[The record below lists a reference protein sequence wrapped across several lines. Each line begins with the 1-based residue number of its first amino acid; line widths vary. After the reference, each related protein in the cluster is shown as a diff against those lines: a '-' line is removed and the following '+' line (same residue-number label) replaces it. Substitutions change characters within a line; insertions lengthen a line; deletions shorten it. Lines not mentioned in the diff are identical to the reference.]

1 MFFEHV
7 ISVAVNNV
15 SFLSPT
21 LSMLLSCTFAYN
33 LRDIAHRQVKSLD
46 IEKKI
51 ELICRSPTEE
61 VLTIEDLRNLLETEE
76 HPIAY
81 NGWEPSGLVHLGTG
95 VICAYKMKDFVEAGI
110 RFKAYLSTWHAWL
123 NNKLGGNL
131 ELIRK
136 AADLFRHS
144 WIALGVPDD
153 KVEFIYS
160 DELYDELSYWT
171 KTITIAK
178 NLTIART
185 RRTLEIAGRKETEA
199 HYVSDFLYT
208 PMQVADIFHLE
219 VKICQ
224 LGMDQ
229 RKGNVVARE
238 LGERLGFWKP
248 VCVHHHL
255 LQGLEKP
262 VLWPIPEGKEK
273 EAVASAKMSKSSPE
287 TCVFVYDSP
296 EEIERKIARAF
307 CPERTIEFN
316 PILDICKH
324 IIFREIETLTVNR
337 PAKYGGNVE
346 FQSFQELETVYS
358 HGHLHP
364 QDLKNAVAEELAKI
378 LEPVRI
384 YFESNREA
392 RESLEAVKNAEVTR

>member
-1 MFFEHV
+1 MDTE
-7 ISVAVNNV
+7 
-15 SFLSPT
+15 T
-21 LSMLLSCTFAYN
+21 
-33 LRDIAHRQVKSLD
+33 
-46 IEKKI
+46 KI
-51 ELICRSPTEE
+51 ELICRPPTEE

-136 AADLFRHS
+136 AADLFKHS
-144 WIALGVPDD
+144 WIALGVPED

-160 DELYDELSYWT
+160 DELYNDLSYWA
-171 KTITIAK
+171 KTVMIAK

-185 RRTLEIAGRKETEA
+185 RRTLEIAGRRETEA
-199 HYVSDFLYT
+199 RYVSDFLYT

-229 RKGNVVARE
+229 RKANVVARE
-238 LGERLGFWKP
+238 LGERLRFWKP
-248 VCVHHHL
+248 VCIHHHL

-262 VLWPIPEGKEK
+262 AVWPIPEGKEK
-273 EAVASAKMSKSSPE
+273 EAIASAKMSKSKPE
-287 TCVFVYDSP
+287 TCVFIYDSP
-296 EEIERKIARAF
+296 EEIRQKIAKAF
-307 CPERTIEFN
+307 CPEKTVEFN

-324 IIFREIETLTVNR
+324 IIFRERETFTVNR
-337 PAKYGGNVE
+337 PAKYGGTVE
-346 FQSFQELETVYS
+346 FQSFQELETAYK
-358 HGHLHP
+358 HDNLHP
-364 QDLKNAVAEELAKI
+364 QDLKNAVAEELTAI
-378 LEPVRI
+378 LEPARR
-384 YFESNREA
+384 YFENIREA
-392 RESLEAVKNAEVTR
+392 KECLNIVKNAEITR

>member
-1 MFFEHV
+1 
-7 ISVAVNNV
+7 
-15 SFLSPT
+15 
-21 LSMLLSCTFAYN
+21 
-33 LRDIAHRQVKSLD
+33 LD
-46 IEKKI
+46 IETKI
-51 ELICRSPTEE
+51 NLICRAPTEE
-61 VLTIEDLRNLLETEE
+61 VLTTEHLRQLLETEE
-76 HPIAY
+76 HPVAY

-131 ELIRK
+131 ELIKR
-136 AADLFRHS
+136 AGDLFKHS
-144 WIALGVPDD
+144 WIALGVPED

-160 DELYDELSYWT
+160 DELYNDLNYWA
-171 KTITIAK
+171 KTVMIAK

-255 LQGLEKP
+255 LQGLDKP
-262 VLWPIPEGKEK
+262 SVWPIPEGKEK
-273 EAVASAKMSKSSPE
+273 EAVASAKMSKSKPE
-287 TCVFVYDSP
+287 TCVFIYDSP
-296 EEIERKIARAF
+296 EEIKQKIGRAF
-307 CPERTIEFN
+307 CPEKTIEFN

-324 IIFREIETLTVNR
+324 IIFREKETFTVNR
-337 PAKYGGNVE
+337 PAKYGGTAE
-346 FQSFQELETVYS
+346 FHSFQELETAYK
-358 HGHLHP
+358 HGDLHP
-364 QDLKNAVAEELAKI
+364 QDLKNSLADELAVI
-378 LEPVRI
+378 LEPVRR
-384 YFESNREA
+384 YFENTREA
-392 RESLEAVKNAEVTR
+392 RECLNTIKNAETTR

>member
-1 MFFEHV
+1 
-7 ISVAVNNV
+7 
-15 SFLSPT
+15 
-21 LSMLLSCTFAYN
+21 
-33 LRDIAHRQVKSLD
+33 LD
-46 IEKKI
+46 IETKI
-51 ELICRSPTEE
+51 DLICRPPTEE
-61 VLTIEDLRNLLETEE
+61 VLTVEDLRRLLETEE

-136 AADLFRHS
+136 AADLFKYS
-144 WIALGVPDD
+144 WIALGVPKE

-160 DELYDELSYWT
+160 DELYDKLDYWA
-171 KTITIAK
+171 KTVKIAK
-178 NLTIART
+178 NLTVART

-199 HYVSDFLYT
+199 RYVSDFLYT
-208 PMQVADIFHLE
+208 PMQVADIFHLG

-229 RKGNVVARE
+229 RKANVVARE

-262 VLWPIPEGKEK
+262 ALWPIPEGKEK
-273 EAVASAKMSKSSPE
+273 EAVASAKMSKSKPE
-287 TCVFVYDSP
+287 TCVFLYDSP
-296 EEIERKIARAF
+296 EEIRQKIARAF
-307 CPERTIEFN
+307 CPEKTVEFN

-324 IIFREIETLTVNR
+324 VIFRERETFTVNR
-337 PAKYGGNVE
+337 PAKFGGNVE
-346 FQSFQELETVYS
+346 FQSFEELEKAYRR
-358 HGHLHP
+358 GDLHP
-364 QDLKNAVAEELAKI
+364 QDLKNALAEELTTI
-378 LEPVRI
+378 LEPVRR
-384 YFESNREA
+384 YFENNREA
-392 RESLEAVKNAEVTR
+392 RECLNTVKNAEVTR